1 MFGQQPL
8 NKGRQRSLIPLGR
21 LARGLVD
28 LFFVSLN
35 FPAVVEWTGRS
46 YIGRAMV
53 RTIAI
58 WVFGLLASA
67 IIGGFAG
74 AHLSETYDA
83 ALFWGALAGMLTSSG
98 GGLTI
103 SNQCRSRSSC
113 DFFANTESAQS
124 A

>member
-53 RTIAI
+53 RTIDGSLDCSPA
-58 WVFGLLASA
+58 
-67 IIGGFAG
+67 
-74 AHLSETYDA
+74 LSSA
-83 ALFWGALAGMLTSSG
+83 ALQART
-98 GGLTI
+98 
-103 SNQCRSRSSC
+103 
-113 DFFANTESAQS
+113 
-124 A
+124 